1 MKRLPLV
8 VISLLMSGLCG
19 LAQGVEPLPPSA
31 VTPKPLERQSTPKIT
46 TIPTSPR
53 SPSGD
58 KPLNPDKPA
67 LAISGVIIVKSEAEI
82 QAAGAPPTKGLV
94 IRDIPFLQKSD
105 FKQMVEKQFIGRPL
119 TENAIRDL
127 EDAII
132 LYCRNR
138 SKLLVDVI
146 LPEQS
151 VENGVLQIWFLEGKV
166 GKVTVKNGGRRW
178 FNDQFILRE
187 VQLRPSTP
195 LDANLLNRNL
205 NWLNNNPFRQVDAVF
220 KPGEKLGFTDIEL
233 QVEDRFPLRPYFGY
247 ENSGTRF
254 TGEDRLLAGI
264 NWGNALWLDHQA
276 NYQYSTDIDFDLV
289 KAHSA
294 SYVAPLPWRHTL
306 MLYGSYVDAKAQFPG
321 GTTAEG
327 HSWQASARYSV
338 PMPDIATYRHEV
350 AVGFDF
356 KRANNNLLSGGIT
369 VLQNSDTDIAQFVLA
384 YAGALPDP
392 L

>member
-1 MKRLPLV
+1 M
-8 VISLLMSGLCG
+8 
-19 LAQGVEPLPPSA
+19 
-31 VTPKPLERQSTPKIT
+31 
-46 TIPTSPR
+46 
-53 SPSGD
+53 
-58 KPLNPDKPA
+58 
-67 LAISGVIIVKSEAEI
+67 
-82 QAAGAPPTKGLV
+82 
-94 IRDIPFLQKSD
+94 
-105 FKQMVEKQFIGRPL
+105 
-119 TENAIRDL
+119 
-127 EDAII
+127 
-132 LYCRNR
+132 
-138 SKLLVDVI
+138 
-146 LPEQS
+146 
-151 VENGVLQIWFLEGKV
+151 
-166 GKVTVKNGGRRW
+166 
-178 FNDQFILRE
+178 
-187 VQLRPSTP
+187 
-195 LDANLLNRNL
+195 
-205 NWLNNNPFRQVDAVF
+205 DAVF

-356 KRANNNLLSGGIT
+356 KRANNNLLSGGTT

-392 L
+392 LGKTSIGLEFYYSPGRLTADNYNTNFNNLRVDAKADYVYGRLNVVRLTRLPYGFSWALNFWAQLANERLLPSEELSLGGYNTIRGYDERAVIGDDAWILSNELRTPAIYLGNLLQVPGGRDELQLLGFFDCGGMSLDHHVPADGNDLHHALYSIGAGLRYTISRNLSVRFDYGIPLSERGITQHQDRAHIGILLSL